1 MTHAQLLRVVCMH
14 TLIRLERGL
23 FTVYRR
29 PEPSMESIIYR
40 CVTNVTP
47 VRLRVLTRFRTSSS
61 DHSQRDNEP
70 VIGYG
75 EPGQVD
81 HYMGTHWEILLI
93 IFPARRRK

>member
-1 MTHAQLLRVVCMH
+1 MTHAQFLHVVCMH
-14 TLIRLERGL
+14 ALIRLEKGL

-47 VRLRVLTRFRTSSS
+47 DRLRVLTRFRTSSS
-61 DHSQRDNEP
+61 DHLQRDNAP

-75 EPGQVD
+75 EPRQVD
-81 HYMGTHWEILLI
+81 HFMATHWEI
-93 IFPARRRK
+93 